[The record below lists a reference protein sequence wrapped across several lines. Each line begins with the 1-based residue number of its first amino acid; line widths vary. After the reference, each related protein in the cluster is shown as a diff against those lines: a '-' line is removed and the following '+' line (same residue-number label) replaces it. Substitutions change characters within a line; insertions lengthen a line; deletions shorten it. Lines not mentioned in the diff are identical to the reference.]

1 MADIASSATLGANN
15 PHSRSVPVETPILVD
30 GIVEHYLVSPSAQ
43 VRILR
48 IIDETGSATIG
59 EIVDSLP
66 EHPDP
71 VAAIAVM
78 LRLGI
83 LVAELRGV
91 LDANTVVRRADP
103 EPDPTG
109 AAGLPPG
116 PPTPILPKVPAVA
129 KDGDRPMHLE
139 RLEVTPFSASL
150 VVGSGRK
157 RGEFGRMGETHR
169 PGIYGL
175 MNSTHVYIG
184 MGSDA
189 GQRVATGAQPIRD
202 IETIFV
208 ITDANGNLTSED
220 AKVAERN
227 LWSRAMA
234 HGDRILVNGV
244 PDGAPVDVQRYSE
257 IDLFVAS
264 ACLALRHHD
273 LLFTR
278 GSARTLVA
286 GPRAEPGRVAPLRR
300 MNDVPDGEV
309 LELSFNDGHVALA
322 AREGEDRWLLLRG
335 SDVRIDTVATAG
347 AGARFQRSAWLH
359 SGLLDI
365 GADGRSYVV
374 TRDIVFSSG
383 SAVAHFCTGSKGKG
397 LAGWHPIDPD
407 GGYEAEA
414 PTLIAR

>member
-1 MADIASSATLGANN
+1 LVNG
-15 PHSRSVPVETPILVD
+15 LVD
-30 GIVEHYLVSPSAQ
+30 HYLVSPSAQ

-48 IIDETGSATIG
+48 IVDETGSATVG
-59 EIVDSLP
+59 EIVDALP

-103 EPDPTG
+103 EPDPTE

-116 PPTPILPKVPAVA
+116 PPTPILPKAPAVA
-129 KDGDRPMHLE
+129 KYEDRPMHPE
-139 RLEVTPFSASL
+139 RLEVTPFSATL
-150 VVGSGRK
+150 VLGSGRK

-175 MNSTHVYIG
+175 VNSTHVYIG
-184 MGSDA
+184 MGSDV

-202 IETIFV
+202 IEEIFV
-208 ITDANGNLTSED
+208 VTDARGNLTAED

-227 LWSRAMA
+227 LWSRAIA
-234 HGDRILVNGV
+234 HGDRILANGV
-244 PDGAPVDVQRYSE
+244 PDGAPVDAQRYSE
-257 IDLFVAS
+257 IDQFVAS

-278 GSARTLVA
+278 GSTRTLIA

-300 MNDVPDGEV
+300 MNDVPEGEV

-322 AREGEDRWLLLRG
+322 VKRASDRWLLLRG

-397 LAGWHPIDPD
+397 LAGWQPIDPA
-407 GGYEAEA
+407 GGYDAET
-414 PTLIAR
+414 PGLIAR